1 MGAPRGGLGLR
12 TARVRLGRGW
22 LLWAAAG
29 AGATLQAAGAPPLAA
44 VGVAA
49 ALVALYI
56 GSAMTPNE
64 VVRALMRTAVSLYFR
79 ECACLGQENVPRDG
93 PLVVIGA
100 PHGNQFLDPM
110 VLSQN
115 MGREV
120 SFLTAAKTLRRKD
133 VGKLFAATNTIAVE
147 RPQDLKR
154 PGVGRVVAEGG
165 GSARVSGRGT
175 AFLKEGVGPGWKL
188 LLKNSAGETSPPLAV
203 ASVAGEA
210 ELELKEAPPP
220 AWAGEACSFAELP
233 HVDQASMFRHV
244 FECLK
249 EGGAVGLFPEGGS
262 HDRSELLP
270 LKPGFCLMALGAMAE
285 NPGLRVRVL
294 PVGITYFNRHKLN
307 SRCLVQYGRPVEVR
321 QELVTRFQEGGAGK
335 RAAVDELM
343 LEARDALG
351 RVVTTGGTWDELR
364 DFWMLR
370 DLYVPSGM
378 LLAMST
384 AEQVSLSQAFA
395 LDHSRVRQ
403 SDPLRVERLMRR
415 VRNYSR
421 KLRANWLTDRL
432 SVMNAYILARAGED
446 GGRSSPGRLL
456 LLLGGQLLGLAGISL
471 LWLPV
476 DLSLAPMYVCMALFA
491 RRMSKKAL
499 EKSTVKIKA
508 KDTVGTY
515 KLIIGI
521 PLYLGLH
528 AAYTAGVH
536 IAFGRTASVG
546 FLFFMPLL
554 QHIAYKAQAAEWE
567 RWAGLRTLL
576 GTVLR
581 PGVRDELARER
592 ARLKAE
598 VRQVVDDLDWGQGQR
613 LSSMPQDT
621 DLYASLQNPFRR
633 SKSIFLTSVHSE
645 RSDFTENPSLGL
657 ISHLSDDEDSPK

>member
-1 MGAPRGGLGLR
+1 MEAARGGSLQLR

-64 VVRALMRTAVSLYFR
+64 VVRAMMRAAVSLYFR
-79 ECACLGQENVPRDG
+79 ECAFLGQENVPDEG
-93 PLVVIGA
+93 ALVVIGA

-110 VLSQN
+110 VLSQG

-154 PGVGRVVAEGG
+154 AGVGRVVAEGG

-175 AFLKEGVGPGWKL
+175 EFLREGVGPGWKL
-188 LLKNSAGETSPPLAV
+188 LLKNSAGKTSPPLTV
-203 ASVAGEA
+203 ASVASDT
-210 ELELKEAPPP
+210 ELELREAPPP
-220 AWAGEACSFAELP
+220 DWAGEACSFAELP

-249 EGGAVGLFPEGGS
+249 GGGAVGLFPEGGS

-270 LKPGFCLMALGAMAE
+270 LKPGFCLMALGAIAE

-307 SRCLVQYGRPVEVR
+307 SRCLVQYGKPVEVR
-321 QELVTRFQEGGAGK
+321 PELAARFREGGAEK

-351 RVVTTGGTWDELR
+351 RVVTSGGTWDELR
-364 DFWMLR
+364 DFWTLR

-395 LDHSRVRQ
+395 LDYPRVQ
-403 SDPLRVERLMRR
+403 QNDPLRVERLMRH
-415 VRNYSR
+415 VRTYSG
-421 KLRANWLTDRL
+421 KLRAHFLTDRL
-432 SVMNAYILARAGED
+432 NVMNMYICGQ
-446 GGRSSPGRLL
+446 SSSGRLL
-456 LLLGGQLLGLAGISL
+456 LLLGGQLLGLAGIFL
-471 LWLPV
+471 LWLPI

-499 EKSTVKIKA
+499 KKSTVKIKA

-528 AAYTAGVH
+528 AVYTAGVH
-536 IAFGRTASVG
+536 IALGRAASVG
-546 FLFFMPLL
+546 FLFFMPML
-554 QHIAYKAQAAEWE
+554 QFIAFKAQAVEWE
-567 RWAGLRTLL
+567 RWASLRVLL
-576 GTVLR
+576 ATILR
-581 PGVRDELARER
+581 PELRDDLARER
-592 ARLKAE
+592 ESLKIE
-598 VRQVVDDLDWGQGQR
+598 VRKVVDELDWGQGQR
-613 LSSMPQDT
+613 QSSPLRGT
-621 DLYASLQNPFRR
+621 DLYESLRTTLRR
-633 SKSIFLTSVHSE
+633 SQSIFLRSVHSE
-645 RSDFTENPSLGL
+645 KSEFNSENQSLGL
-657 ISHLSDDEDSPK
+657 MSHLSDDEELSG